1 VNGKFRH
8 IVRPDK
14 SHKPEKE
21 VFLIIL
27 LIFVEKIQLS
37 GFRQCMRRVLAQL
50 ERIEIKWIQLLD
62 RYAFDFLR
70 ISIGLIYAVF
80 GLLKFFPQYSPAEQ
94 LAADTIC
101 IITFDILSGN
111 AACIVLAIMETLIG
125 VALIVNF
132 KARLTILITIW
143 HMCCTFLPLVLLP
156 QYAFNQ
162 DPFSFSIVGQYI
174 FKNLIILSALMVLY
188 KNLASKTSKHA
199 VLEVTETKN

>member
-1 VNGKFRH
+1 VNGKFRR
-8 IVRPDK
+8 IIRSDK

-21 VFLIIL
+21 VSLIIL
-27 LIFVEKIQLS
+27 LISVEKIQLS
-37 GFRQCMRRVLAQL
+37 GFRHCMKRVLAQL
-50 ERIEIKWIQLLD
+50 GRIEVKWIQLLD
-62 RYAFDFLR
+62 KYAFDFLR

-101 IITFDILSGN
+101 IITFDVLSGN

-132 KARLTILITIW
+132 KARATILITIW

-188 KNLASKTSKHA
+188 RNLASKISKHA
-199 VLEVTETKN
+199 VPDVTERKN